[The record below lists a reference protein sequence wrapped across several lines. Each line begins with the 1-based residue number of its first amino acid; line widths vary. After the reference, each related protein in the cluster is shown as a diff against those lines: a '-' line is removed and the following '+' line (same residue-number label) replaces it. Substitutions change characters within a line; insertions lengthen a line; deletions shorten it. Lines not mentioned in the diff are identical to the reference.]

1 MPKGSRNPSAKQ
13 RTERRRRRDS
23 GASIQH
29 TPSRTTLSSIPETLP
44 QQDEPS
50 DQTLPTVTP
59 VKPIRS
65 MPQNRSPW
73 TPAYN
78 QVLMGELKRIGLTSS
93 VVLVALV
100 SLVLFLR

>member
-13 RTERRRRRDS
+13 RTERRRRRGSD
-23 GASIQH
+23 AFVQH
-29 TPSRTTLSSIPETLP
+29 TPSRTTLSSIPETL
-44 QQDEPS
+44 QQGESS
-50 DQTLPTVTP
+50 DQILPTVTP
-59 VKPIRS
+59 VKPVRS
-65 MPQNRSPW
+65 MTQNRSPW

-78 QVLMGELKRIGLTSS
+78 QILMGELKRIGLTSS